1 MPFIEDCWRACF
13 EKGTATWMS
22 IGVTG
27 CECGTAD
34 SAVVEDGL
42 DWKIASQPESDQG
55 YPAARGFVLM
65 SKKEGT
71 RNFVP
76 HKFTWIQTAL
86 NTGKRAELEDKPVT
100 KWVPGALG
108 SKMEEKVEKLHGD
121 VKFEELKNIT
131 NLGSQDR
138 REVETKRTRTLSG
151 KHTEDTHNEDGF
163 LKRATLRVKGKGY
176 ITTSVLFRLYEM
188 SPSARKASENITT
201 ICSLKTAKEHDMLF
215 RDCNASTARRN
226 DDWRQTNETSAGH
239 IFYIRPSLFGECFTG
254 TANETGWV
262 DSGTKA
268 DTLNECICACRR
280 SKLAKNVTAFI
291 LQSGHC
297 ICSALSTSM
306 GTLIGRVPLPAT
318 CPADAARQAYV
329 GSDHLGQLCGPFK
342 GKDVIGPG
350 QAGMHGVSTTHH
362 FLHRSTQ
369 GYAFGVKKLQIS
381 TMDHSATLERA
392 LTVVGHIKHGAS
404 HTLSLAL
411 LNRSKYLCF
420 NERIYV

>member
-76 HKFTWIQTAL
+76 HKFTWIQTAF

-108 SKMEEKVEKLHGD
+108 SKMKEKVEKLHGD
-121 VKFEELKNIT
+121 IKFEELKNIA

-163 LKRATLRVKGKGY
+163 LKRATLRV
-176 ITTSVLFRLYEM
+176 
-188 SPSARKASENITT
+188 
-201 ICSLKTAKEHDMLF
+201 
-215 RDCNASTARRN
+215 
-226 DDWRQTNETSAGH
+226 
-239 IFYIRPSLFGECFTG
+239 RPSLFGECFTG

-306 GTLIGRVPLPAT
+306 GKLIGRVPLPAT

-350 QAGMHGVSTTHH
+350 QAGMHGVSTTHR

-411 LNRSKYLCF
+411 LNRSPFPRMFRLMAHVHKTAAFHENLTFYHDQEEFRKSSIRQRLF
-420 NERIYV
+420 VDSAGAMKTTSR